1 MAAPFAKGDVVEI
14 EQRVWSGMNKE
25 GGAAR
30 VTKVNADGSLAVAYI
45 LTHDKEAAVP
55 LKVRQPLVFFCP
67 VAPLVRPR
75 KLYCCKGSPLY
86 WVVSVNCVC
95 KFCCFEERCICTFT
109 NSTIARTFELPRRA
123 ER

>member
-55 LKVRQPLVFFCP
+55 LKVRQSLVLFCP
-67 VAPLVRPR
+67 IALLVRPR
-75 KLYCCKGSPLY
+75 KSYRCRGSHLYC
-86 WVVSVNCVC
+86 VVSVNCVY
-95 KFCCFEERCICTFT
+95 KF
-109 NSTIARTFELPRRA
+109 
-123 ER
+123 